1 MNKDCKTC
9 KGRKDCVN
17 IGKFKENNCL
27 QYEMNI
33 EAMNEEIAKNEAK

>member
-9 KGRKDCVN
+9 ISKKDCVN

-27 QYEMNI
+27 QYEMTT
-33 EAMNEEIAKNEAK
+33 EAMNEEIEKLDK